1 LQSLDTVA
9 SRVRAG
15 NGELLEQALEA
26 MMVEEALALESKRNG
41 ALLEMWKRLGRFLIM
56 RKDVEEMTK
65 GVYDEPRSK

>member
-1 LQSLDTVA
+1 VA
-9 SRVRAG
+9 YTRAG
-15 NGELLEQALEA
+15 NAELLEQALEA
-26 MMVEEALALESKRNG
+26 MMVEEAMAMESKRHG

>member
-1 LQSLDTVA
+1 M
-9 SRVRAG
+9 RAG